1 MSIKTETVTVNGRKF
16 TRTYSTSGKY
26 IRRGGVKYAEAVDPA
41 DIARE
46 YAETDED
53 IPVDGKFTP
62 EEDETGADGTEAHPY
77 AFAPGVACVPNAYY
91 TAPTKYVYMP
101 ADAEKH
107 AYDSWADAAADMVE
121 WGE

>member
-1 MSIKTETVTVNGRKF
+1 MAISKVDFFGKTLVDLTSDTVDAQTLKAGY
-16 TRTYSTSGKY
+16 T
-26 IRRGGVKYAEAVDPA
+26 AH
-41 DIARE
+41 
-46 YAETDED
+46 
-53 IPVDGKFTP
+53 
-62 EEDETGADGTEAHPY
+62 GADGTEAHPY
-77 AFAPGVACVPNAYY
+77 AFAPGVACIPNAYY